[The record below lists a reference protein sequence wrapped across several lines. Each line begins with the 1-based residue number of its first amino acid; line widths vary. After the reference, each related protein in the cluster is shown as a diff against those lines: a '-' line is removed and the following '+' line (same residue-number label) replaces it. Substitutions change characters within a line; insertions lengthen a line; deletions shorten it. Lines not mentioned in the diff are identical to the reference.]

1 MADAADLAG
10 LQLFED
16 LNADQLV
23 ELAGWFDVRTVGP
36 GIELVS
42 EGASGYS
49 FFVLLEGGAVVT
61 AAGRPSVAVCEP
73 GDFFGEIAILG
84 DSRRTAT
91 VTTTKPSR
99 LLVLFGTDFRRLQE
113 AHPAVAARLE
123 EAVAQRRA
131 ADAA

>member
-10 LQLFED
+10 LELFDGLNTEQL
-16 LNADQLV
+16 A
-23 ELAGWFDVRTVGP
+23 ELAGWFDVRTVASD
-36 GIELVS
+36 IELVS

-61 AAGRPSVAVCEP
+61 AAGRPPFAVCEP

-91 VTTTKPSR
+91 VTTTGPAR
-99 LLVLFGTDFRRLQE
+99 LLVMFGTDFRRLQD
-113 AHPAVAARLE
+113 AHPAIAARLE

>member
-1 MADAADLAG
+1 MAVAADLAG
-10 LQLFED
+10 LELF
-16 LNADQLV
+16 DQLDAEQRA
-23 ELAGWFDVRTVGP
+23 ELAGWFDVRTVGSD
-36 GIELVS
+36 IELVS

-61 AAGRPSVAVCEP
+61 ADGRPAVAVCEP

-91 VTTTKPSR
+91 VTTTEPSR
-99 LLVLFGTDFRRLQE
+99 LLVLFGTEFRRLQE
-113 AHPAVAARLE
+113 AHPAIAARLE
-123 EAVAQRRA
+123 DAVAQRRA

>member
-61 AAGRPSVAVCEP
+61 TAGRPSVAVCVP

-91 VTTTKPSR
+91 VTTTRPSR

>member
-1 MADAADLAG
+1 MAVAADLSG
-10 LQLFED
+10 LELFDE
-16 LNADQLV
+16 LSADQLE
-23 ELAGWFDVRTVGP
+23 ELAGWFDVRTVGAD
-36 GIELVS
+36 IELVS

-61 AAGRPSVAVCEP
+61 AAGRPAVAVCAP

-91 VTTTKPSR
+91 VTTTEPSR

-113 AHPAVAARLE
+113 AHPAIAARLE